1 MSGLTCCGPVEP
13 VLVWRYMAG
22 GRAHLG
28 AYCPRCDRWI
38 KWLPQTDEWLS
49 EAPPLEPAWGRAT

>member
-1 MSGLTCCGPVEP
+1 MNTLRCCGTIEP
-13 VLVWRYMAG
+13 ILRWRYMAG

-38 KWLPQTDEWLS
+38 KWVSHTEEWLAK
-49 EAPPLEPAWGRAT
+49 APPLEPAWGAKK